1 MATLSP
7 ATISGLK
14 RFSELSSSEPS
25 AKERK
30 YTRLDPVY
38 ICPICGD
45 QHDWEDDALDCC
57 QDEEEQD
64 LNLRTK
70 CPVCLTDHD
79 DTHNAAH
86 CCLWKD
92 LTWLQ
97 RHLIANCVEAGTP
110 WPEAIERFK
119 DQDPIKKA

>member
-1 MATLSP
+1 MADLSP
-7 ATISGLK
+7 ATVSGLK
-14 RFSELSSSEPS
+14 RFQELADTPPS
-25 AKERK
+25 QRDRI

-45 QHDWEDDALDCC
+45 EHEWEQEALDCC
-57 QDEEEQD
+57 QGKDAEEAD
-64 LNLRTK
+64 LRNK
-70 CPVCLTDHD
+70 CPVCLTDHV
-79 DTHNAAH
+79 DTHAAAH

-97 RHLIANCVEAGTP
+97 RYLIANCVEAGTP

-119 DQDPIKKA
+119 DQNPIKKD